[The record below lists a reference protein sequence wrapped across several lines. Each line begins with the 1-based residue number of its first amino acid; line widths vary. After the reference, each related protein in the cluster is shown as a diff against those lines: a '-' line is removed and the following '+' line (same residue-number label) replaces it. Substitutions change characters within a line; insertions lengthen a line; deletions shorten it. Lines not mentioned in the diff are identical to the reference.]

1 MKKTY
6 ITLSFVL
13 AGLASLSAQN
23 KNTLTADK
31 LYNRYE
37 YTDAVEEYL
46 KLVSSNKADN
56 YVYRQLADSYYN
68 VFNTVEAA
76 KWYAKATEEK
86 QDAELYYRYA
96 QMLKANGQ
104 YEASNAQMEK
114 FAALSPS
121 DQRAIAFKKEPNYI
135 PRLNDLQKMFD
146 SKTID
151 INSDKSDFGAVLTAD
166 NTLYFASARNT
177 SRKNYGWTD
186 EPFLDLYKATRNSDG
201 TFSKPTAAEG
211 AVNSKFHDGPAAVS
225 ADGNTMYFTS
235 ETFRERI
242 FDKDK
247 DKKVKFGNVG
257 LFKATKVD
265 GKWGN
270 IQPLPFNNKDYN
282 VGNPSLSKD
291 GKTLYFAS
299 NMPGTLGGSDI
310 WKVAVTGDNTYG
322 TPENLGDKINSAG
335 RENFPFITDDNKLYY
350 SSDAKQGFGALDV
363 FVVDLEKG
371 TEAKNLGKPINS
383 EKDDFAFT
391 FNKEQ
396 NVGFYSSNR
405 TGQDDIFMA
414 IPVCGVQLNTTVKNA
429 KTGEILSSAAVAIL
443 DDRNNVIETKYT
455 TAAGLVTYGTECD
468 KAYTLQVSKDGFV
481 SKTIPVDKSKGGEL
495 PIVAELDPIDVIVT
509 ETEVILNDIF
519 FEYNKSNITKEGA
532 FELDKL
538 VQVMKNN
545 ANMVIMVKSHTD
557 NRGTDSFNMNLSD
570 RRAKSTVQ
578 YIVSKGIAKD
588 RISGKGYG
596 ESEPKVQCEKCTDEE
611 HAKNRRSE
619 FMIVKK

>member
-6 ITLSFVL
+6 ITLSFVF
-13 AGLASLSAQN
+13 AGLTLSAQN
-23 KNTLTADK
+23 KHTQTADK

-37 YTDAVEEYL
+37 YIDAAEEYL
-46 KLVSSNKADN
+46 KLVSNNKADN

-96 QMLKANGQ
+96 QMLKANAQ
-104 YEASNAQMEK
+104 YEASNQQMEK
-114 FAALSPS
+114 FAALAPS

-135 PRLNDLQKMFD
+135 PRLTDQQKMFD
-146 SKTID
+146 FKTLD
-151 INSDKSDFGAVLTAD
+151 INSDKSDFGAVLTND

-177 SRKNYGWTD
+177 SRKSYGWND
-186 EPFLDLYKATRNSDG
+186 EPYLDLYKTTRNADG
-201 TFSKPTAAEG
+201 TFSKPTEAEG
-211 AVNSKFHDGPAAVS
+211 MNSKWHDGPAAVS
-225 ADGNTMYFTS
+225 ADGNTMYFSS
-235 ETFRERI
+235 ETFRDKI

-247 DKKVKFGNVG
+247 EKKVKFGNVG
-257 LFKATKVD
+257 LFRATKTD

-270 IQPLPFNNKDYN
+270 IQALPFNNKDYN

-291 GKTLYFAS
+291 GKTLYFSS

-310 WKVAVTGDNTYG
+310 WKVEITGDNTYG
-322 TPENLGDKINSAG
+322 TPQNLGNTINTEG
-335 RENFPFITDDNKLYY
+335 RENFPFLSDDNKLYF
-350 SSDAKQGFGALDV
+350 SSDSRQGFGGLDV

-371 TEAKNLGKPINS
+371 TEVKNVGKPVNS

-391 FNKEQ
+391 FHKDQ
-396 NVGFYSSNR
+396 NIGFFSSNR
-405 TGQDDIFMA
+405 GGQDDIYAA

-429 KTGEILSSAAVAIL
+429 KTGEILSGAAVAIL
-443 DDRNNVIETKYT
+443 DDRNNVIETKT
-455 TAAGLVTYGTECD
+455 TAMDGKATYATECD

-481 SKTIPVDKSKGGEL
+481 SKTIAVEKSKGGEV

-519 FEYNKSNITKEGA
+519 FEFNKSNITKEGA

-557 NRGTDSFNMNLSD
+557 NRGSDSFNMNLSD
-570 RRAKSTVQ
+570 RRAKATVQ
-578 YIVSKGIAKD
+578 YVISKGIAKD
-588 RISGKGYG
+588 RIEGKGYG
-596 ESEPKVQCEKCTDEE
+596 ESEPKVQCDKCTTEE

>member
-6 ITLSFVL
+6 ITLSFVF
-13 AGLASLSAQN
+13 AGLTLSAQN
-23 KNTLTADK
+23 KNTQTADK

-37 YTDAVEEYL
+37 YIDAAEEYL
-46 KLVSSNKADN
+46 KLVSNNKADN

-96 QMLKANGQ
+96 QMLKANAQ
-104 YEASNAQMEK
+104 YEASNQQMEK
-114 FAALSPS
+114 FAALAPS

-135 PRLNDLQKMFD
+135 PRLTDQQKMFD
-146 SKTID
+146 FKTLD
-151 INSDKSDFGAVLTAD
+151 INSDKSDFGAVLTND

-177 SRKNYGWTD
+177 SRKSYGWND
-186 EPFLDLYKATRNSDG
+186 EPYLDLYKTTRNADG
-201 TFSKPTAAEG
+201 TFSKPTEAEG
-211 AVNSKFHDGPAAVS
+211 MNSKWHDGPAAVS
-225 ADGNTMYFTS
+225 ADGNTMYFSS
-235 ETFRERI
+235 ETFRDKI

-247 DKKVKFGNVG
+247 EKKVKFGNVG
-257 LFKATKVD
+257 LFKATKTD

-270 IQPLPFNNKDYN
+270 IQALPFNNKDYN

-291 GKTLYFAS
+291 GKTLYFSS

-310 WKVAVTGDNTYG
+310 WKVEITGDNTYG
-322 TPENLGDKINSAG
+322 TPQNLGNTINTEG
-335 RENFPFITDDNKLYY
+335 RENFPFLSDDNKLYF
-350 SSDAKQGFGALDV
+350 SSDARQGFGGLDV

-371 TEAKNLGKPINS
+371 TEVKNVGKPVNS

-391 FNKEQ
+391 FHKDQ
-396 NVGFYSSNR
+396 NIGFFSSNR
-405 TGQDDIFMA
+405 GGQDDIYAA

-429 KTGEILSSAAVAIL
+429 KTGEILSGAAVAIL
-443 DDRNNVIETKYT
+443 DDRNNVIETKT
-455 TAAGLVTYGTECD
+455 TATDGKATYATECD

-481 SKTIPVDKSKGGEL
+481 SKTIAVDKSKGGEM

-519 FEYNKSNITKEGA
+519 FEFNKSNITKEGA

-545 ANMVIMVKSHTD
+545 TNMVIMVKSHTD
-557 NRGTDSFNMNLSD
+557 NRGSDSFNMNLSD
-570 RRAKSTVQ
+570 RRAKATVQ
-578 YIVSKGIAKD
+578 YVISKGIAKD
-588 RISGKGYG
+588 RIEGKGYG
-596 ESEPKVQCEKCTDEE
+596 ESEPKVQCEKCTTEE

>member
-6 ITLSFVL
+6 ITLSFVF
-13 AGLASLSAQN
+13 AGLTLSAQN
-23 KNTLTADK
+23 KNTQTADK

-37 YTDAVEEYL
+37 YIDAAEEYL
-46 KLVSSNKADN
+46 KLVSNNKADN

-96 QMLKANGQ
+96 QMLKANAQ
-104 YEASNAQMEK
+104 YEASNQQMEK
-114 FAALSPS
+114 FAALAPN

-135 PRLNDLQKMFD
+135 PRLTDQQKMFD
-146 SKTID
+146 FKTLD
-151 INSDKSDFGAVLTAD
+151 INSDKSDFGAVLAND

-177 SRKNYGWTD
+177 SRKSYGWND
-186 EPFLDLYKATRNSDG
+186 EPYLDLYKTTRNADG
-201 TFSKPTAAEG
+201 TFSKPTEAEG
-211 AVNSKFHDGPAAVS
+211 MNSKWHDGPAAVS
-225 ADGNTMYFTS
+225 ADGNTMYFSS
-235 ETFRERI
+235 ETFRDKI

-247 DKKVKFGNVG
+247 EKKVKFGNVG
-257 LFKATKVD
+257 LFKATKTD

-270 IQPLPFNNKDYN
+270 IQALPFNNKDYN

-291 GKTLYFAS
+291 GKTLYFSS

-310 WKVAVTGDNTYG
+310 WKVEITGDNTYG
-322 TPENLGDKINSAG
+322 TPQNLGNTINTEG
-335 RENFPFITDDNKLYY
+335 RENFPFLSDDNKLYF
-350 SSDAKQGFGALDV
+350 SSDSRQGFGGLDV

-371 TEAKNLGKPINS
+371 TEVKNVGKPVNS

-391 FNKEQ
+391 FHKDQ
-396 NVGFYSSNR
+396 NIGFFSSNR
-405 TGQDDIFMA
+405 GGQDDIYAA

-429 KTGEILSSAAVAIL
+429 KTGEILSGAAVAIL
-443 DDRNNVIETKYT
+443 DDRNNVIETKT
-455 TAAGLVTYGTECD
+455 TATDGKATYATECD

-481 SKTIPVDKSKGGEL
+481 SKTIAVDKSKGGEM

-519 FEYNKSNITKEGA
+519 FEFNKSNITKEGA

-545 ANMVIMVKSHTD
+545 TNMVIMVKSHTD
-557 NRGTDSFNMNLSD
+557 NRGSDSFNMNLSD
-570 RRAKSTVQ
+570 RRAKATVQ
-578 YIVSKGIAKD
+578 YVISKGIAKD
-588 RISGKGYG
+588 RIEGKGYG
-596 ESEPKVQCEKCTDEE
+596 ESEPKVQCDKCTTEE

>member
-6 ITLSFVL
+6 ITLSFVF
-13 AGLASLSAQN
+13 AGLTLSAQN
-23 KNTLTADK
+23 KDTQAADK

-37 YTDAVEEYL
+37 YIDAAEAYL
-46 KLVSSNKADN
+46 KLVSNNKADN

-86 QDAELYYRYA
+86 QDAEIYYRYA
-96 QMLKANGQ
+96 QMLK
-104 YEASNAQMEK
+104 SNAQYEEANRQMQM
-114 FAALSPS
+114 FAALAPN

-135 PRLNDLQKMFD
+135 PRLTDQQKMFD
-146 SKTID
+146 YRTMD
-151 INSDKSDFGAVLTAD
+151 INSDKSDFGAVLTND

-177 SRKNYGWTD
+177 SRKTYGWND
-186 EPFLDLYKATRNSDG
+186 EPYLDLYKATRNADG
-201 TFSKPTAAEG
+201 TFSKPTETEG
-211 AVNSKFHDGPAAVS
+211 LNSKWHDGPAAVT
-225 ADGNTMYFTS
+225 ADGNTMYFSS
-235 ETFRERI
+235 ETFRDKI

-247 DKKVKFGNVG
+247 EKKVKFGNVG
-257 LFKATKVD
+257 LFKATKTD

-270 IQPLPFNNKDYN
+270 IQALPFNNKDYN

-291 GKTLYFAS
+291 GKTLYFSS

-310 WKVAVTGDNTYG
+310 WKVQITGDNTYG
-322 TPENLGDKINSAG
+322 SPENLGDKINTEG
-335 RENFPFITDDNKLYY
+335 RENFPFITDDNKLYF
-350 SSDAKQGFGALDV
+350 SSDSKQGFGGLDV

-371 TEAKNLGKPINS
+371 TEMKNVGKPINS
-383 EKDDFAFT
+383 EKDDFAFS
-391 FNKEQ
+391 FHKEQ
-396 NVGFYSSNR
+396 NVGFFSSNR
-405 TGQDDIFMA
+405 GGQDDIYMA
-414 IPVCGVQLNTTVKNA
+414 IPVCGVQLITTVKNA
-429 KTGEILSSAAVAIL
+429 KTGEILSGAAVAIL
-443 DDRNNVIETKYT
+443 DDRNNVIETKT
-455 TAAGLVTYGTECD
+455 TATDGLATYATECE

-481 SKTIPVDKSKGGEL
+481 SKTIAVDKSKGGEM

-519 FEYNKSNITKEGA
+519 FEFNKSNITKQGA

-545 ANMVIMVKSHTD
+545 TNMVIMVKSHTD
-557 NRGTDSFNMNLSD
+557 NRGTDNFNMNLSD
-570 RRAKSTVQ
+570 RRAKATVQ
-578 YIVSKGIAKD
+578 YVISKGIAKE
-588 RISGKGYG
+588 RIEGKGYG
-596 ESEPKVQCEKCTDEE
+596 ESEPKVQCTKCSEEE

>member
-6 ITLSFVL
+6 ITLSFVF
-13 AGLASLSAQN
+13 AGLTLSAQN
-23 KNTLTADK
+23 KNTQTADK

-37 YTDAVEEYL
+37 YIDAAEEYL
-46 KLVSSNKADN
+46 KLVSNNKADN

-96 QMLKANGQ
+96 QMLKANAQ
-104 YEASNAQMEK
+104 YEASNQQMEK
-114 FAALSPS
+114 FAALAPN

-135 PRLNDLQKMFD
+135 PRLTDQQKMFD
-146 SKTID
+146 SKTLD
-151 INSDKSDFGAVLTAD
+151 INSDKSDFGAVLTND

-177 SRKNYGWTD
+177 SRKSYGWND
-186 EPFLDLYKATRNSDG
+186 EPYLDLYKATRNADG
-201 TFSKPTAAEG
+201 TFSKPTEAEG
-211 AVNSKFHDGPAAVS
+211 MNSKWHDGPAAVS
-225 ADGNTMYFTS
+225 ADGNTMYFSS
-235 ETFRERI
+235 ETFRDKI

-247 DKKVKFGNVG
+247 EKKVKFGNVG
-257 LFKATKVD
+257 LFKATKTD

-270 IQPLPFNNKDYN
+270 IQALPFNNKDYN

-291 GKTLYFAS
+291 GKTLYFSS

-310 WKVAVTGDNTYG
+310 WKVEITGDNAYG
-322 TPENLGDKINSAG
+322 TPQNLGNTINTEG
-335 RENFPFITDDNKLYY
+335 RENFPFLSDDNKLYF
-350 SSDAKQGFGALDV
+350 SSDARQGFGGLDV

-371 TEAKNLGKPINS
+371 TEVKNVGKPVNS

-391 FNKEQ
+391 FHKDQ
-396 NVGFYSSNR
+396 NIGFFSSNR
-405 TGQDDIFMA
+405 GGQDDIYAA

-429 KTGEILSSAAVAIL
+429 KTGEILSGAAVAIL
-443 DDRNNVIETKYT
+443 DDRNNVIETKT
-455 TAAGLVTYGTECD
+455 TATDGKATYGTECD

-481 SKTIPVDKSKGGEL
+481 SKTIAVEKSKGGEM

-519 FEYNKSNITKEGA
+519 FEFNKSNITKEGA

-545 ANMVIMVKSHTD
+545 MNMVIMVKSHTD
-557 NRGTDSFNMNLSD
+557 NRGSDSFNMNLSD
-570 RRAKSTVQ
+570 RRAKATVQ
-578 YIVSKGIAKD
+578 YVISKGIAKD
-588 RISGKGYG
+588 RIEGKGYG
-596 ESEPKVQCEKCTDEE
+596 ESEPKVQCEKCTTEE

>member
-6 ITLSFVL
+6 ITLSFVF
-13 AGLASLSAQN
+13 AGLTLSAQN
-23 KNTLTADK
+23 KDTQTADK

-37 YTDAVEEYL
+37 YIDAAEAYL
-46 KLVSSNKADN
+46 KLVSNNKADN

-86 QDAELYYRYA
+86 QDAEIYYRYA
-96 QMLKANGQ
+96 QMLK
-104 YEASNAQMEK
+104 SNAQYEESNKQMQM
-114 FAALSPS
+114 FAALAPN

-135 PRLNDLQKMFD
+135 PRLTDQQKMFD
-146 SKTID
+146 FQTLD
-151 INSDKSDFGAVLTAD
+151 INSDKSDFGAVLTND

-186 EPFLDLYKATRNSDG
+186 EPYLDLYKATRNADG
-201 TFSKPTAAEG
+201 TYSKPTEAEG
-211 AVNSKFHDGPAAVS
+211 LNSKWHDGPAVVT
-225 ADGNTMYFTS
+225 ADGNTMYFSS
-235 ETFRERI
+235 ETFRDKI

-247 DKKVKFGNVG
+247 EKKVKFGNVG
-257 LFKATKVD
+257 LFKAIKTD

-270 IQPLPFNNKDYN
+270 IQALPFNNKDYN

-291 GKTLYFAS
+291 GKTLYFS
-299 NMPGTLGGSDI
+299 SDMPGTLGGSDI
-310 WKVAVTGDNTYG
+310 WKVAITGDNTYG
-322 TPENLGDKINSAG
+322 SPENLGDKINTEG
-335 RENFPFITDDNKLYY
+335 RENFPFITDDNKLYF
-350 SSDAKQGFGALDV
+350 SSDSKQGFGGLDV

-371 TEAKNLGKPINS
+371 TEMKNVGKPVNS
-383 EKDDFAFT
+383 EKDDFAFS
-391 FNKEQ
+391 FNKDQ
-396 NVGFYSSNR
+396 NVGFFSSNR
-405 TGQDDIFMA
+405 GGQDDIYMA

-429 KTGEILSSAAVAIL
+429 KTGEILSGAAVAIL
-443 DDRNNVIETKYT
+443 DDRNNVIETKT
-455 TAAGLVTYGTECD
+455 TGADGLTTYATECD

-481 SKTIPVDKSKGGEL
+481 SKTIAVDKSKGGEM

-519 FEYNKSNITKEGA
+519 FEFNKSNITKQGA

-538 VQVMKNN
+538 VQVMKNSP
-545 ANMVIMVKSHTD
+545 NMVIMVKAHTD
-557 NRGTDSFNMNLSD
+557 NRGTDNFNMNLSD
-570 RRAKSTVQ
+570 RRAKATVQ
-578 YIVSKGIAKD
+578 YVISKGIAKE
-588 RISGKGYG
+588 RIEGKGYG
-596 ESEPKVQCEKCTDEE
+596 ESEPKVQCDKCTEEE

>member
-6 ITLSFVL
+6 ITLSFVF
-13 AGLASLSAQN
+13 AGLTLSAQN
-23 KNTLTADK
+23 KNTQTADK

-37 YTDAVEEYL
+37 YIDAAEEYL
-46 KLVSSNKADN
+46 KLVSNNKADN

-96 QMLKANGQ
+96 QMLKANAQ
-104 YEASNAQMEK
+104 YEASNQQMEK
-114 FAALSPS
+114 FAALAPN

-135 PRLNDLQKMFD
+135 PRLTDQQKMFD
-146 SKTID
+146 FKTLD
-151 INSDKSDFGAVLTAD
+151 INSDKSDFGAVLTND

-177 SRKNYGWTD
+177 SRKSYGWND
-186 EPFLDLYKATRNSDG
+186 EPYLDLYKTTRNADG
-201 TFSKPTAAEG
+201 TFSKPTEAEG
-211 AVNSKFHDGPAAVS
+211 VNSKWHDGPAAVS
-225 ADGNTMYFTS
+225 ADGNTMYFSS
-235 ETFRERI
+235 ETFRDKI

-247 DKKVKFGNVG
+247 EKKVKFGNVG
-257 LFKATKVD
+257 LFKATKTD

-270 IQPLPFNNKDYN
+270 IQALPFNNKDYN

-291 GKTLYFAS
+291 GKTLYFSS

-310 WKVAVTGDNTYG
+310 WKVEITGDNTYG
-322 TPENLGDKINSAG
+322 TPQNLGNTINTEG
-335 RENFPFITDDNKLYY
+335 RENFPFLSDDNKLYF
-350 SSDAKQGFGALDV
+350 SSDARQGFGGLDV

-371 TEAKNLGKPINS
+371 TEVKNVGKPVNS

-391 FNKEQ
+391 FHKDQ
-396 NVGFYSSNR
+396 NIGFFSSNR
-405 TGQDDIFMA
+405 GGQDDIYAA

-429 KTGEILSSAAVAIL
+429 KTGEILSGAAVAIL
-443 DDRNNVIETKYT
+443 DDRNNVIETKT
-455 TAAGLVTYGTECD
+455 TAMDGKATYATECD

-481 SKTIPVDKSKGGEL
+481 SKTIAVDKSKGGEM

-519 FEYNKSNITKEGA
+519 FEFNKSNITKEGA

-538 VQVMKNN
+538 VQVMKSN

-557 NRGTDSFNMNLSD
+557 NRGSDSFNMNLSD
-570 RRAKSTVQ
+570 RRAKATVQ
-578 YIVSKGIAKD
+578 YVISKGIAKD
-588 RISGKGYG
+588 RIEGKGYG
-596 ESEPKVQCEKCTDEE
+596 ESEPKVQCEKCTNEE